1 MLQQVKDIYNCDPS
15 NYTTMLRLAAIN
27 ILLVAIFMTIFYLI
41 AYLRKRVD
49 TVDIAWGLGF
59 VVIAIATALHRPSM
73 SAKVV
78 ALLVTVWGLRLGI
91 HIALRARGK
100 KPDPRYQEITKK
112 WKGNFWLR
120 AYFSIF
126 LTQGLLMLTVAA
138 PIFFASGQP
147 LYDWKILIYM
157 GALIWAIG
165 FVIEVVADQQLA
177 NYLKNKKRPKVLKQG
192 LWKYSRHPNYFG
204 EITQWWGIGVIAL
217 SAERGY
223 LGLIGPLLITYLIVF
238 VSGIPPIEKRRAKDA
253 AYRQYQKTTSPLILW
268 PPKK

>member
-1 MLQQVKDIYNCDPS
+1 MFHRVKDIYNCNPE
-15 NYTTMLRLAAIN
+15 NYTSMLKLAAIN
-27 ILLVAIFMTIFYLI
+27 ILLVIIFMTIFYLI

-59 VVIAIATALHRPSM
+59 VVIAVATALHRPSLGT
-73 SAKVV
+73 KVV
-78 ALLVTVWGLRLGI
+78 AILVTIWGLRLAT
-91 HIALRARGK
+91 HIALRSRGK

-112 WKGNFWLR
+112 WKGNYWLR
-120 AYFSIF
+120 AYLSIF
-126 LTQGLLMLTVAA
+126 LTQGLLMLAVAA

-147 LYDWKILIYM
+147 LYDWKILIYI
-157 GALIWAIG
+157 GALIWIIG
-165 FVIEVVADQQLA
+165 FVIEAIADQQLA
-177 NYLKNKKRPKVLKQG
+177 VYLKNKKRPKLLNKG

-204 EITQWWGIGVIAL
+204 ELTQWWGIGVIAL

-238 VSGIPPIEKRRAKDA
+238 VSGIPPIEKRRSKDA
-253 AYRQYQKTTSPLILW
+253 VYRKYQKTTSPLIPW